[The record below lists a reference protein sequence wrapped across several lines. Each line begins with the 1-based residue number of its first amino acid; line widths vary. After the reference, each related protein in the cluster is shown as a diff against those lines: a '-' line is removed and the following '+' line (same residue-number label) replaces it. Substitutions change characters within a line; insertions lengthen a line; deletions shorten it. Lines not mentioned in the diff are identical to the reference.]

1 VLSDIDNIRGEYG
14 ETGRADF
21 EEGDPK
27 PDVPETLY
35 RLVLVVDTVGR
46 SGATPLRLDADTECG
61 IAGGVFAP

>member
-27 PDVPETLY
+27 PDIPETLY
-35 RLVLVVDTVGR
+35 RLVVVVETVGR
-46 SGATPLRLDADTECG
+46 VGAIPLRFDEDTEFG
-61 IAGGVFAP
+61 IAGGVLAP